1 MSASTIL
8 SVQGVNVHFGG
19 IRALNDVSLNIG
31 EGELVALIGPN
42 GAGKTTL
49 LSAISNPCL
58 AQTGTIRFRGE
69 DITRVPGYRVNLKGI
84 ARTFQAGE
92 VVRAL
97 TVRENVMA
105 GGVASSGLSWL
116 SALAH
121 ARKSRSVLDEL
132 SAKAETLLRQ
142 VGLWEQ
148 ADMPAGVLSAGQ
160 QRLLAI
166 ARSMATDAS
175 LLLLDEPGAG
185 LNEIEKRH
193 LAHVIQS
200 IAESGKTILFIEH
213 DMDLV
218 SSVARRLMVLDRGY
232 LIADGRPEDVRKDPA
247 VIAAYLGVADDAGGK
262 PKRDL
267 KRFQAVSGIKA
278 RKFLVMQDLS
288 AAYNGVSALSNVSLE
303 VQEGE
308 IVALVGANGAGK
320 STLLK
325 SISKIVQPT
334 AAALEFQGQD
344 LRQLPADSVVQ
355 QGVSLVPEGRELFAA
370 MTVLDNLLL
379 GRQPIFG
386 KDAWWKQLLS
396 GRSGDAKL
404 NQRLEFVY
412 GLFPILRERKDQM
425 AGTLSGGQAQM
436 LAIGRALM
444 AEPKLLMLDEPSLG
458 IAPQIVAD
466 IMRALVELREQG
478 VTILLVKQ
486 NARAALEIA
495 DRGYVLAS
503 GQIMSCGDAMTL
515 LNDADILQA
524 YLGGG
529 DFDMA
534 EAPRI
539 RLAS

>member
-1 MSASTIL
+1 MSRKEIL
-8 SVQGVNVHFGG
+8 AVENVNVHFGG
-19 IRALNDVSLNIG
+19 IKALNEVSFRVQ
-31 EGELVALIGPN
+31 EGELLALIGPN

-49 LSAISNPCL
+49 LSAISNPGL
-58 AQTGTIRFRGE
+58 AQTGKISYQGE
-69 DITRVPGYRVNLKGI
+69 DITRLPAYRVNRKGI

-92 VVRAL
+92 VVRSL
-97 TVRENVMA
+97 SVRENVMA
-105 GGVASSGLSWL
+105 GGVASSELGWL
-116 SALAH
+116 PALAH
-121 ARKSRSVLDEL
+121 LKKSRTTLDEL
-132 SAKAETLLRQ
+132 SDRAGQLLQ
-142 VGLWEQ
+142 LVGLNEQ

-166 ARSMATDAS
+166 ARAMATDAS

-193 LAHVIQS
+193 LARVIQS
-200 IAESGKTILFIEH
+200 ISQSGKTILFIEH

-218 SSVARRLMVLDRGY
+218 SSVARRLMVLDRGH
-232 LIADGRPEDVRKDPA
+232 LIADGLPEDVREDPA
-247 VIAAYLGVADDAGGK
+247 VVTAYLGVSGQSTRKKTARSGFL
-262 PKRDL
+262 P
-267 KRFQAVSGIKA
+267 VSGVNAK
-278 RKFLVMQDLS
+278 KFLAIQGLS
-288 AAYNGVSALSNVSLE
+288 AAYNGVPALSHISLE
-303 VQEGE
+303 VQDGE

-325 SISKIVQPT
+325 SISKIVQPS
-334 AAALEFQGQD
+334 ASKLEFQGQD
-344 LRQLPADSVVQ
+344 LRSLTADAVVQ
-355 QGVSLVPEGRELFAA
+355 RGVSLVPEGRELFAS
-370 MTVLDNLLL
+370 MTVLDNLIL
-379 GRQPIFG
+379 GRQPLFA
-386 KDAWWKQLLS
+386 KEAWWKQLLT
-396 GRSGDAKL
+396 GRSKDPKL
-404 NQRLEFVY
+404 NRRLEFVY
-412 GLFPILRERKDQM
+412 GLFPILHERRHQL

-444 AEPKLLMLDEPSLG
+444 AEPRLLMLDEPSLG

-466 IMRALVELREQG
+466 IMKALVELREQG
-478 VTILLVKQ
+478 VTILLVEQ

-503 GQIMSCGDAMTL
+503 GQIMTCGDALTL

-529 DFDMA
+529 DFNAA